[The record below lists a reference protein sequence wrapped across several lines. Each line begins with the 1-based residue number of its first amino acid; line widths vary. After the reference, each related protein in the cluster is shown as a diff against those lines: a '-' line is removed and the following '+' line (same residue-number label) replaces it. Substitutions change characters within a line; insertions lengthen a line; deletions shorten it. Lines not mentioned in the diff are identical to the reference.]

1 MRAVKA
7 LNNRTNH
14 VGINLAADIT
24 ALNSYAESSRQIANA
39 LLTVGL
45 PFVINEIQPSYS
57 LIREAIY
64 RTVLRSR
71 NDLSWIK
78 FVSKKNPHPIN
89 LIRLNPILSRKFY
102 ATNPEYFRERN
113 NIAIWAWEFTEF
125 PEEWASCFQPLN
137 EIWAI
142 SNYAREAI
150 SKSSPV
156 PVRVLTPPLQIDESS
171 LNPSFARQQ
180 LGLKK
185 ETFLF
190 LFAFTGA
197 MERKNPT
204 AVLEAFRRAFSPA
217 DNVALIIKTT
227 PLPYPSLSMT
237 YHGTKLGFAK
247 TLKSCIATFRDL
259 RTVTRASS
267 KANAMILRDHLSR
280 KDFLSLVLSCD
291 CFVSL
296 HRTEGFG
303 QILAQ
308 AMYLGKPVIATGY
321 SGNLDYMNNENS
333 LLVKHR
339 LVPIGRYVRSYGR
352 GSEKYTWAEPDVEHA
367 SELMRWV
374 YEHREEARTIGEKA
388 SKHVRDI
395 MDPMRVGEE
404 IREKCVNLVDPCK
417 IRAP

>member
-1 MRAVKA
+1 VKA
-7 LNNRTNH
+7 LNSKTNH
-14 VGINLAADIT
+14 VGINLAGDIT
-24 ALNSYAESSRQIANA
+24 ALNGYAESSRQIANA
-39 LLTVGL
+39 LHAVGL
-45 PFVINEIQPSYS
+45 PFVINQIRPPYS
-57 LIREAIY
+57 MIREAIY
-64 RTVLRSR
+64 RTVLHSG
-71 NDLSWIK
+71 NDLSWIN
-78 FVSKKNPHPIN
+78 FVSKKNPHPVN
-89 LIRLNPILSRKFY
+89 LIRLNPILSQKFY

-113 NIAIWAWEFTEF
+113 NIAMWAWEFTEF
-125 PEEWASCFQPLN
+125 PEEWASCFQPFN

-150 SKSSPV
+150 AKSSPV
-156 PVRVLTPPLQIDESS
+156 PVRTLTPPLQIDESC
-171 LNPSFARQQ
+171 LNPFLARQQ

-185 ETFLF
+185 ETLLF

-197 MERKNPT
+197 TERKNPD
-204 AVLEAFRRAFSPA
+204 AVIEAFRRAFSPA

-227 PLPYPSLSMT
+227 PLPYPSLLSMT
-237 YHGTKLGFAK
+237 YRGKLGFAK
-247 TLKSCIATFRDL
+247 TFKSSVATFRDL
-259 RTVTRASS
+259 RTITKASR
-267 KANAMILRDHLSR
+267 KANAIILRDHLSR
-280 KDFLSLVLSCD
+280 KEFLSLVSSCD

-321 SGNLDYMNNENS
+321 SGNLDYMNHENS

-339 LVPIGRYVRSYGR
+339 LVPIGRFAGSYGI

-388 SKHVRDI
+388 SKHVRDL
-395 MDPMRVGEE
+395 MDPMRVGEK
-404 IREKCVNLVDPCK
+404 IREKCANLIDAHTIQP
-417 IRAP
+417 P